1 MPQLNL
7 NFIDIPVPQ
16 ACLWESLN
24 NEQKQL
30 VIETLARMMTKA
42 ATPANN
48 DLKEPAND

>member
-7 NFIDIPVPQ
+7 DFIDIPLPQ

-30 VIETLARMMTKA
+30 IIEKLARLMVNA
-42 ATPANN
+42 VVAANN
-48 DLKEPAND
+48 PKESAHD